1 MALLEVKG
9 LVKKFGGLTAI
20 GGVDFGVEEAEIV
33 SIIGPNGAGKTTIFN
48 CICGL
53 FPITEG
59 TITFNGT
66 VLTGTPKN
74 APVFGEPRTSPN
86 KQPLKTHEIA
96 KLGVGRTFQIV
107 KPLKELSVLENVMV
121 GAFAQT
127 DSMREARHEAD
138 RIINWIGLGPWKE
151 KLARELTLSGRKRLE
166 VARSLA
172 TKPRM
177 ILLDEV
183 MAGLNPTEV
192 EEMMGLIR
200 RMRDEFGITAACGV
214 EHVMRVVMN
223 LSTRI
228 IVLNYGKKIAEGTP
242 KEIVDN
248 PVVIAAYLGES
259 MN

>member
-1 MALLEVKG
+1 MAFLEVKG

-20 GGVDFGVEEAEIV
+20 GGVDLSVEEHEIV
-33 SIIGPNGAGKTTIFN
+33 SVIGPNGAGKTTIFN

-59 TITFNGT
+59 TIIFNGT
-66 VLTGTPKN
+66 VLTG
-74 APVFGEPRTSPN
+74 PN
-86 KQPLKTHEIA
+86 KRPLKTHEIA

-121 GAFAQT
+121 GTFANT
-127 DSMREARHEAD
+127 DSMRDARHEAE
-138 RIINWIGLGPWKE
+138 RIIKWIGLGPWKD

-192 EEMMGLIR
+192 EEMMDLIR
-200 RMRDEFGITAACGV
+200 RMRDEFGITAVCGV

-242 KEIVDN
+242 KEIIDN
-248 PVVIAAYLGES
+248 PIVISAYLGEP